1 MFVIYHYEE
10 VMGRGATLIDATVPS
25 VKIAEEWIKDKG
37 LPSIRYHYE
46 KVEYYFGKRTW

>member
-10 VMGRGATLIDATVPS
+10 VMGKGVMLIDATVPS
-25 VKIAEEWIKDKG
+25 PKIAEEWIQNKG

-46 KVEYYFGKRTW
+46 KVKYYFGKRTW